1 LNANKQKY
9 SVERVISDGDALAS
23 GATNCRSVP
32 GLRGIA
38 GVSSDVSERE
48 NYVVFLLDAKRYALY
63 LKAVERVVHAVEV
76 TPLAKAPD
84 VVLGIVSLHGRIV
97 PVFDPRRRFR
107 LPEREASTADQI
119 IFAYAGHR
127 MVALWVDSVVGVIEC
142 AASKLTHA
150 GNILPGMNYV
160 QGVFQL
166 EDGLVLVHDL
176 DSFLSL
182 EETNALDCALEAS
195 APP

>member
-1 LNANKQKY
+1 M
-9 SVERVISDGDALAS
+9 S
-23 GATNCRSVP
+23 T
-32 GLRGIA
+32 
-38 GVSSDVSERE
+38 DVSDRE
-48 NYVVFLLDAKRYALY
+48 NYVVFLLDGKRYALY

-84 VVLGIVSLHGRIV
+84 MVLGVVSVHGRIV
-97 PVFDPRRRFR
+97 PVFSPRRRFH
-107 LPEREASTADQI
+107 LPQREASAADQI
-119 IFAYAGHR
+119 IFAYAGQR

-142 AASKLTHA
+142 AASKVTHA
-150 GNILPGMNYV
+150 DNILPGMNYV

-182 EETNALDCALEAS
+182 AETNALDRALEAS
-195 APP
+195 QPA